1 MENEVLA
8 VCPLVVVLLQVIMII
23 QVQVNPPFV
32 QKLLSVF
39 VKADQHLYNI
49 LLLNTL
55 FDPVVYALLRIP
67 ELRRG

>member
-1 MENEVLA
+1 
-8 VCPLVVVLLQVIMII
+8 MII
-23 QVQVNPPFV
+23 QVQVNPRFV

-55 FDPVVYALLRIP
+55 FDPVVYALRIP